1 MAIKIGKQSEEGT
14 FKLYKGIA
22 AVNVLAVNPTKAELE
37 KITGRTLDK
46 EPVYREKD
54 DEGNDTMRITFYT
67 RTNPDA
73 KVNGGIDLI
82 LPITFNLTKARRVGQ
97 QSGKIQIIDKYGRT
111 AWASPSEIEAKAVP
125 QYSKG
130 PANISADYRP
140 AVIGE
145 EYLINFLIK
154 WLNIPGPANYKEGQW
169 IMKDNPEDSE
179 VSVNLAKIFAGDVS
193 ELIEVVSMAREYLVK
208 VAVGIKTNEDGKQFH
223 AVFTRDFAKNAVTD
237 YSKLDAAIA
246 DFKNNGGAPSTE
258 FDVNPLHENVV
269 ESTKFEDTSS
279 VVGDMPDFTNAQN
292 PWAQFGQQQ

>member
-1 MAIKIGKQSEEGT
+1 MAIKIGKQSEEGV

-22 AVNVLAVNPTKAELE
+22 AVNILAVNPNKAELE
-37 KITGRTLDK
+37 KTTGRTYDE
-46 EPVYREKD
+46 EPVYRGV
-54 DEGNDTMRITFYT
+54 DENGNETMRITFYAK
-67 RTNPDA
+67 TNSEA
-73 KVNGGIDLI
+73 RVNNNIDLL
-82 LPITFNLTKARRVGQ
+82 LPISFTLVKTRRIGQ

-111 AWASPSEIEAKAVP
+111 AWATPTELEAHAIP
-125 QYSKG
+125 QYPKG
-130 PANISADYRP
+130 PANISADYRT

-154 WLNIPGPANYKEGQW
+154 WLNIPGPANYKDGKW

-179 VSVNLAKIFAGDVS
+179 VSINLSKIFAGDVS

-208 VAVGIKTNEDGKQFH
+208 VAVGIRTTDDGKQYQ

-237 YSKLDAAIA
+237 YSKLDAAITE
-246 DFKNNGGAPSTE
+246 FKNNGGAPNTV

-269 ESTKFEDTSS
+269 ESTQFDAPAPTIE
-279 VVGDMPDFTNAQN
+279 DMPDFTNAQN